1 MLNKMKAGGAV
12 LAAATLALTLYA
24 CGGGGSSSGS
34 GTATLS
40 GTAATG
46 QAVAN
51 AVITITGAAGG
62 TVTAT
67 SGADGSY
74 TADVSSLTAPYLE
87 KISTGTGTVLYSV
100 GAAAGT
106 VNIHPLTD
114 LIVRAWYE
122 AQGKTADAA
131 FADPAGNPPPT
142 ATEVAVVASVV
153 QKVVAKWLTDNGI
166 DPTQFDPITTSFKA
180 DGTGFDAVLDTLTI
194 DHSNPAAPVI
204 TINAGASGTQTT
216 NLTVGGTGD
225 ISASTTLTAGG
236 VTSTSFTS
244 AFVPA
249 SAAAKTALSGVLT
262 TLSNMA
268 AVINAKGAS
277 LTAADIS
284 PFVDSA
290 YLGGGENAT
299 QFATSMASDMAGNT
313 LDSFTVDH
321 IVSFDSV
328 NNIISIDGKVTV
340 TSGGTKVVQE
350 VNENGDGL
358 IFKLQ
363 SDGSWKFFGNQQ
375 RAKIN
380 LKTETSRR
388 LANPACT
395 GCSGVFYDLQIQVG
409 APVGAVTSATVTG
422 NIGGSTQTLS
432 MTKNSGTF
440 TDSSSGLVTEQFDL
454 LSGVSSTFYVLASP
468 SEFPPA
474 GSSYTIHV
482 VFADSST
489 ADYTRV
495 LGASTSEAMTLQAG
509 VESTVGHS
517 ASASLDHPVTLSW
530 NLPVTFP
537 IASVEIYGDVADT
550 NGNHCNITGPDLAAN
565 ATTGTMTLPST
576 CNNLSLQINPG
587 FPSISVVVTG
597 TSGESTNIW
606 YAFQ

>member
-1 MLNKMKAGGAV
+1 MLSKRKTGNALWM
-12 LAAATLALTLYA
+12 AATLALTLYG
-24 CGGGGSSSGS
+24 CGGGSSSGS
-34 GTATLS
+34 GTATVS

-46 QAVAN
+46 QAVAS

-67 SGADGSY
+67 TAADGSY

-87 KISTGTGTVLYSV
+87 KVTTGAGTVLYSV
-100 GAAAGT
+100 GPAAGT

-153 QKVVAKWLTDNGI
+153 EKVVAKWLTDKGI
-166 DPTQFDPITTSFKA
+166 DPTQFDPITTTFKA
-180 DGTGFDAVLDTLTI
+180 DGTGFDAVLDTLNI

-225 ISASTTLTAGG
+225 ISASTSITVGG

-249 SAAAKTALSGVLT
+249 SAAAKTALTGVLT

-277 LTAADIS
+277 LAGADIL

-290 YLGGGENAT
+290 YLGGGENAA
-299 QFATSMASDMAGNT
+299 QFAASMASDMAGNT
-313 LDSFTVDH
+313 LDSFTVNH
-321 IVSFDSV
+321 ILSFDSV
-328 NNIISIDGKVTV
+328 NNIIAIDGQVTV
-340 TSGGTKVVQE
+340 TSGGTKIVQE
-350 VNENGDGL
+350 VDENGDGL
-358 IFKLQ
+358 IFKRE

-388 LANPACT
+388 AANSACT
-395 GCSGVFYDLQIQVG
+395 GCSGVFYDLQIQVN
-409 APVGAVTSATVTG
+409 APVGAITSATVTG
-422 NIGGSTQTLS
+422 SIGGSTQTLS
-432 MTKNSGTF
+432 MTKGSGTF
-440 TDSSSGLVTEQFDL
+440 TDSSSGLETEHFDL
-454 LSGVSSTFYVLASP
+454 MSGVSSTFYVLASP

-474 GSSYTIHV
+474 
-482 VFADSST
+482 
-489 ADYTRV
+489 
-495 LGASTSEAMTLQAG
+495 
-509 VESTVGHS
+509 
-517 ASASLDHPVTLSW
+517 
-530 NLPVTFP
+530 
-537 IASVEIYGDVADT
+537 
-550 NGNHCNITGPDLAAN
+550 
-565 ATTGTMTLPST
+565 
-576 CNNLSLQINPG
+576 
-587 FPSISVVVTG
+587 
-597 TSGESTNIW
+597 
-606 YAFQ
+606 